1 MQTQPPPRFKYAE
14 TVNQSVIYDAY
25 VKYEEL
31 KEQQDDDGN
40 TKKVPS
46 TLQKET
52 SAAIKRLLAE
62 KTVDKNAEV
71 NKKLLKAARTLERM
85 VNQNTYHDIAQGI
98 NNNCKTNT
106 SVECCINQLR
116 HHRVLQIFNS
126 LDFRFYE
133 DPSDEY
139 RDNSQGTCLPLWT
152 FNFDKAKKLEI
163 TGLCWTP
170 SYTDLF
176 IASFG
181 SCRLKNFYAISENY
195 ITSRE

>member
-1 MQTQPPPRFKYAE
+1 MVYIYIRQINGLSFAIKHNHFQNFQNDEMQTQPPPRFKYAE

-106 SVECCINQLR
+106 SVECCTI
-116 HHRVLQIFNS
+116 
-126 LDFRFYE
+126 
-133 DPSDEY
+133 
-139 RDNSQGTCLPLWT
+139 
-152 FNFDKAKKLEI
+152 
-163 TGLCWTP
+163 
-170 SYTDLF
+170 
-176 IASFG
+176 
-181 SCRLKNFYAISENY
+181 
-195 ITSRE
+195 

>member
-1 MQTQPPPRFKYAE
+1 MNLAVKVSMNIYSDHGLYLNQRLMIYFKNNYFQNFQNDEMQTQPPPRFKYAE

-85 VNQNTYHDIAQGI
+85 VNQNTYHDIAQGTNYNHKTYKYGNGCTI
-98 NNNCKTNT
+98 TNC
-106 SVECCINQLR
+106 
-116 HHRVLQIFNS
+116 
-126 LDFRFYE
+126 
-133 DPSDEY
+133 
-139 RDNSQGTCLPLWT
+139 
-152 FNFDKAKKLEI
+152 
-163 TGLCWTP
+163 
-170 SYTDLF
+170 
-176 IASFG
+176 
-181 SCRLKNFYAISENY
+181 
-195 ITSRE
+195 

>member
-85 VNQNTYHDIAQGI
+85 VNQNTYHDIAQGT
-98 NNNCKTNT
+98 NDYCKLYKSIIILFVN
-106 SVECCINQLR
+106 
-116 HHRVLQIFNS
+116 HQIFNF

-139 RDNSQGTCLPLWT
+139 RENSQGTCLPLWT
-152 FNFDKAKKLEI
+152 FNFDKAKRSN
-163 TGLCWTP
+163 G
-170 SYTDLF
+170 
-176 IASFG
+176 G
-181 SCRLKNFYAISENY
+181 R
-195 ITSRE
+195 

>member
-1 MQTQPPPRFKYAE
+1 MNIYSDHGLYLNQRLMIYFKNSYFQNFQNDEMQTQPPPRFKYAE

-106 SVECCINQLR
+106 SVECFRSIKASSCSSNFQ
-116 HHRVLQIFNS
+116 F
-126 LDFRFYE
+126 FRF
-133 DPSDEY
+133 
-139 RDNSQGTCLPLWT
+139 
-152 FNFDKAKKLEI
+152 
-163 TGLCWTP
+163 
-170 SYTDLF
+170 
-176 IASFG
+176 
-181 SCRLKNFYAISENY
+181 
-195 ITSRE
+195 